1 MGPDEID
8 YEQLEQE
15 RAIWPWLDDES
26 MADNEENYGED
37 NY

>member
-15 RAIWPWLDDES
+15 CAIWPWLDDES
-26 MADNEENYGED
+26 MADNEDYYEED